1 MYENI
6 KNRIEP
12 FDEDNL
18 NRIKYYKTNDGNIKI
33 VFYFTVPCFKA
44 KLYVGEEVFI
54 DVFNDKEPY
63 DNNTHFFFV
72 PEDLL
77 TNESE
82 LLFTA
87 EDAFEDGDE
96 LYIEFKYNEPEFA
109 DRNTLLAEYNS
120 HITVISEE
128 KEQVSDGVIYSHMFC
143 EDKNKAPVHMFLL
156 EVDSRKAS
164 LYIGTPYDGYENTEV
179 CAKVPEMIDSAIQNG
194 VNAVAAVNAD
204 FFDIFGNKS
213 PSGLCVK
220 NGRVVA
226 NADSERPFIG
236 IKKDGTPLL
245 TTLKDEPAILNELDC
260 AAAGLEMIVKDGKIY
275 EWGELE
281 PFSYVRHPRTAAG
294 LTKDGRI
301 LLLVVDGRIPDY
313 SNGATLIDLAEFMI
327 SKGADKAL
335 NLDGGGSSVI
345 YTKRGTEFVLH
356 SNPADLFR
364 PFDKLIRDEF
374 NCIIVT
380 KRGENL

>member
-1 MYENI
+1 MYEDI
-6 KNRIEP
+6 KSSIDP
-12 FDEDNL
+12 FDEDDIDE
-18 NRIKYYKTNDGNIKI
+18 IKYYKTADGKIKI
-33 VFYFTVPCFKA
+33 VFYFSVACFRA
-44 KLYVGEEVFI
+44 KLRIGDKVFV
-54 DVFNDKEPY
+54 DGFNDKEPY
-63 DNNTHFFFV
+63 DNNTHFFYV
-72 PEDLL
+72 PEELL
-77 TNESE
+77 TAESE

-87 EDAFEDGDE
+87 EDAFEDGDL
-96 LYIEFKYNEPEFA
+96 LYIELTYGEPEFA
-109 DRNTLLAEYNS
+109 DRDALLAEYNS
-120 HITVISEE
+120 RIEAVREE
-128 KEQVSDGVIYSHMFC
+128 TEEVCDGVVYTHMYC
-143 EDKNKAPVHMFLL
+143 EDKNNAPVHMFLL
-156 EVDSRKAS
+156 ELDSGKAS
-164 LYIGTPYDGYENTEV
+164 LYIGTPDDGYENVEV
-179 CAKVPEMIDSAIQNG
+179 CAKVPEMIDSAVKNG
-194 VNAVAAVNAD
+194 HNAVAAVNAD

-220 NGRVVA
+220 NGRIVA
-226 NADSERPFIG
+226 NADCTRPFIG

-245 TTLKDEPAILNELDC
+245 TTLIENPEALNELDC
-260 AAAGLEMIVKDGKIY
+260 AAAGLEMIVKDGKIF

-313 SNGATLIDLAEFMI
+313 SNGATLVDLAEFMI
-327 SKGADKAL
+327 SKGADRAL

-345 YTKRGTEFVLH
+345 YTKRGDEFVLH

-380 KRGENL
+380 K